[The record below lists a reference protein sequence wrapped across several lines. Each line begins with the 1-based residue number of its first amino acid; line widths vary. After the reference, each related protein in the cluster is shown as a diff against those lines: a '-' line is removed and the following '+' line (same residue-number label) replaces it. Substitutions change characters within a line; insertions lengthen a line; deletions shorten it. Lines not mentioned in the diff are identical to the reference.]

1 MLKNKIKKIEIQ
13 IILILLLMLIT
24 IIKMSTT
31 SFAKYVFDYTII
43 AAEVKIEN
51 TQTES
56 E

>member
-51 TQTES
+51 NQTES